1 MMPGLP
7 RSMIWGKVPARPSG
21 HGTCDTGHHAP
32 GLARP
37 RACTA
42 PADPASLAPADARL
56 AQLYADS
63 CKACHVVADSGA
75 PLVHDAKAWA
85 PRWKQGEDV
94 LLDHVVQG
102 YKAMPALGQCAAC
115 TPDDFK
121 ALTRFM
127 AGQEGKS

>member
-1 MMPGLP
+1 MTGGLT
-7 RSMIWGKVPARPSG
+7 A
-21 HGTCDTGHHAP
+21 AP
-32 GLARP
+32 GGRRLKKIACLAVLGLILA
-37 RACTA
+37 ACSPKA
-42 PADPASLAPADARL
+42 GPPADPASLAPADARL

-102 YKAMPALGQCAAC
+102 YKAMPALGQ
-115 TPDDFK
+115 
-121 ALTRFM
+121 
-127 AGQEGKS
+127 